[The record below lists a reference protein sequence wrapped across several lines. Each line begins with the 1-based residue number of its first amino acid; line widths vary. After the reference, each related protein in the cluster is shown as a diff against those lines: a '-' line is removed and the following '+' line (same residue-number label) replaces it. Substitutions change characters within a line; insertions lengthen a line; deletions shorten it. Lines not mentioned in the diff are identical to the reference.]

1 MGSYEDTGT
10 LTIRAESSS
19 GHFLMFM
26 VLSMF
31 GSGFITNPVSE
42 MEFFPS
48 EYVFYISLF
57 GILFLTILIIL
68 SIIWGR
74 LNKQWTLITLD
85 GDEIYLQ
92 RYLPFKVSSFSHKQ
106 IKSVIVDVVIM
117 EKVYVETK
125 NNDND
130 DDYHHGR
137 EDGYW
142 DYRVELMD
150 ENNNKLA
157 YFSLKND
164 EWEPFAVSLSERLNK
179 KLIKE
184 I

>member
-1 MGSYEDTGT
+1 MRSYEDAGT
-10 LTIRAESSS
+10 LTMRAESSS
-19 GHFLMFM
+19 GNFLMFM

-31 GSGFITNPVSE
+31 GSGLITNPVSE
-42 MEFFPS
+42 IEFFPS

-74 LNKQWTLITLD
+74 LNKQWTSITLD
-85 GDEIYLQ
+85 GDGIYLQ
-92 RYLPFKVSSFSHKQ
+92 RYLPFKLSSFSHKH

-164 EWEPFAVSLSERLNK
+164 EWEPFAVNLSERLNK

>member
-1 MGSYEDTGT
+1 MRSYEDTGT
-10 LTIRAESSS
+10 LTLRAESSS

-48 EYVFYISLF
+48 ENVFYISLF

-74 LNKQWTLITLD
+74 LNKQWTLISVD

-92 RYLPFKVSSFSHKQ
+92 RYLPFKIRLYSHKQ
-106 IKSVIVDVVIM
+106 IKFEIVDVVVM
-117 EKVYVETK
+117 EKVYVEMK
-125 NNDND
+125 GDND
-130 DDYHHGR
+130 DKVRMG
-137 EDGYW
+137 GYW

-150 ENNNKLA
+150 EKNSTLA
-157 YFSLKND
+157 YFNLEND

>member
-1 MGSYEDTGT
+1 MRSYEDAGT
-10 LTIRAESSS
+10 LTMRAESSS
-19 GHFLMFM
+19 GNFLMFM

-31 GSGFITNPVSE
+31 GSGLITNPVSE
-42 MEFFPS
+42 IEFFPS

-74 LNKQWTLITLD
+74 LNKQWTSITLD
-85 GDEIYLQ
+85 GDGIYLQ

-125 NNDND
+125 NNDD
-130 DDYHHGR
+130 DDYHHR
-137 EDGYW
+137 RKDGYW